1 MKFINLSSLAL
12 VIFGALNW
20 GAVSW
25 FGQDAVSA
33 VLGDDSLPARMVFL
47 LIALAGLWQLFPFWF
62 ALRLGERRAEADC
75 VPD

>member
-1 MKFINLSSLAL
+1 MKFVNLCSLAL

-33 VLGDDSLPARMVFL
+33 VLGDGSFAARLVFL

-62 ALRLGERRAEADC
+62 ALRFGEGRAEANC